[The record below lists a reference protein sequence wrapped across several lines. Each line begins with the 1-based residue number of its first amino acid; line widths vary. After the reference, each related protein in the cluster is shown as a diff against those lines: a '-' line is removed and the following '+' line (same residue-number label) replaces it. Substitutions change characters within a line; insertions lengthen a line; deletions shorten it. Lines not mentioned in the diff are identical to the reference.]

1 MFVFGDIGLLF
12 QNAELRS
19 SQIGRQMEK
28 WGKRHGSGDNTEAF
42 LQMDRPKILAMMRLV
57 DEDRNGTMGFEEFKV
72 FAQIAM
78 EEHIIQQAQDD
89 NKSQL
94 APTEQEQ
101 TQGDH
106 QGQLNPMEQT
116 QAQALAQVIEQGQEN
131 QTGEVSTDLDGSK
144 IVV

>member
-1 MFVFGDIGLLF
+1 MFVFGFLGLLF
-12 QNAELRS
+12 QNTELRS

-28 WGKRHGSGDNTEAF
+28 WGEKHGSGDSTEAF

-72 FAQIAM
+72 FAQTAM
-78 EEHIIQQAQDD
+78 EEHIIQQPQDD

-94 APTEQEQ
+94 NPTEQEQ
-101 TQGDH
+101 AQGDN
-106 QGQLNPMEQT
+106 QGQFNPMEQK
-116 QAQALAQVIEQGQEN
+116 QAQAQVIEQGQEN